1 MDNEMDNEPIKIL
14 VIEDNP
20 ADVRLLQE
28 MLTEVKEFYYSL
40 ECADRLSAGLSSLT
54 KGGIDVVLLDLSL
67 PESQGLDTFEQVFA
81 QAPYVPVIIMTITGD
96 EETAVKAV
104 QKGAQDYLFKG
115 QVNGNCLARSIRYAI
130 ERKRAEEE
138 LRKYRSHLEELVQ
151 ERTAQLTTAN
161 EQLQGEIIKRKGVEE
176 SLRAEQQRLFTLLD
190 GLPAFVYLQ
199 APDYSIRFA
208 NRCFREHFGSNQE
221 GRPCYEVLKRCKGP
235 GRCEE
240 CPTYRVFDTKSPQQW
255 EWIGPE
261 GRIYEIYD
269 YPFTDIDGS
278 PLVLELGLDI
288 TDRKKMEEELQKAQ
302 KLESLGV
309 LAGGIAHDFNN
320 ILVSIMGGLSLLKH
334 AKLDDKIFKVLTTVE
349 KAAGRAKDLTRQL
362 LTFSKGEAP
371 ITKNASIS
379 ELLKDTISFC
389 LRGSKVRYEFCI
401 SDNLWPVEID
411 EGQISQVIHNL
422 IINANQAMPDGGMI
436 RICTENVTIR
446 ANKGLP
452 LKEGKYVKISIND
465 EGLGISEEYLEKI
478 FDPYFTTKSDGSG
491 LGLAISYSII
501 KKHNGYI
508 TVESDAGVGTT
519 FVIFLPVTEK
529 EIFSVEHVVEE
540 RLLFGRGKILVMD
553 DDPDVR
559 DTAGQM
565 LTSLGYVVEFARDG
579 AEAVELYKKAKES
592 GQGFEAVI
600 SDLTIP
606 GGMGAEDIIRKFHEV
621 DPEVKVIISSGYTN
635 DHLITEYRQY
645 GFAGVIAKPYEIRGL
660 SKTLSK
666 VIKGAEKL
674 KISHISSN

>member
-465 EGLGISEEYLEKI
+465 EGLGISEEYLKKI

-491 LGLAISYSII
+491 LGLATSYSII
-501 KKHNGYI
+501 KKHKGYI
-508 TVESDAGVGTT
+508 TVESEAGVGTT
-519 FVIFLPVTEK
+519 FIIFLPVTEK
-529 EIFSVEHVVEE
+529 EIFSVEDVVEE

-553 DDPDVR
+553 DDLDVR

-565 LTSLGYVVEFARDG
+565 LTSLGYVVEFAREG

-606 GGMGAEDIIRKFHEV
+606 GGMGAEEVIKKLHEI
-621 DPEVKVIISSGYTN
+621 DPEVKVIVSSGYSN

-660 SKTLSK
+660 SETLSK

-674 KISHISSN
+674 KISHIPSN